1 MSAVE
6 VQKSKFKP
14 YLLSHIGG
22 TNVNNQTLM
31 TTTVQ
36 TPNSSVKSSSPMED
50 DSFCFTPCRRDA
62 NCNCKICQ
70 ASINATL
77 DLLPISAQRSSLTK
91 ISYSKPSPPETPI
104 FFNPCTVSTPKSE
117 TSSLT
122 VSPPVNSTVRTDLPL
137 KLERKKTEFGYG
149 LMMMKSALLLL
160 CLSLVGKLG
169 FSIVTSGVMKTKLS
183 PEIVR
188 NLSEK
193 SLGFQDVEERLGFL
207 NNELQNLLGAT
218 EASSTIPN
226 WEIVQ
231 DGLILR
237 SRCQLYK
244 SGIEEVSIWGWPLQT
259 SGLLTTDF
267 ASRSFTI
274 LSGRVTDWSNGE
286 LSGSIRMANTSWEQG
301 KWSASVW
308 HLDENTWILEYKRS
322 LVFENTRPFASAM
335 EFLKFKMMRSFDWK
349 KQLWKFSNANYLAP
363 T

>member
-1 MSAVE
+1 MSAIE
-6 VQKSKFKP
+6 VQKSKIKIQTI
-14 YLLSHIGG
+14 SS
-22 TNVNNQTLM
+22 QTLM

-36 TPNSSVKSSSPMED
+36 TPNSSVQSSSPMED

-62 NCNCKICQ
+62 NCTCKICQ

-77 DLLPISAQRSSLTK
+77 DLLPISAQRSSLIK

-104 FFNPCTVSTPKSE
+104 FFNPCTVSTP

-122 VSPPVNSTVRTDLPL
+122 VSPLVNSTVRTDLPV
-137 KLERKKTEFGYG
+137 KLQRKKTEFGYG

-160 CLSLVGKLG
+160 CLSVVGKLG
-169 FSIVTSGVMKTKLS
+169 FSIVTSGGMKTKLS

-193 SLGFQDVEERLGFL
+193 SLGFQDVKERLGFL
-207 NNELQNLLGAT
+207 NNELQILLGAT

-244 SGIEEVSIWGWPLQT
+244 SAIEEVSIWGWPLQT

-274 LSGRVTDWSNGE
+274 LSGRVTEWSNGE
-286 LSGSIRMANTSWEQG
+286 LSGLIRTANTSWEQE

-322 LVFENTRPFASAM
+322 FVFDNTKPFASAM
-335 EFLKFKMMRSFDWK
+335 DFLKFKMMRSFDWK